1 MMKKFLAILL
11 SVGMVFSLVA
21 CGGSADSE
29 DAEREESKEVV
40 ESTVEE
46 VEETTETE
54 EITEESTESVEVENE
69 EFSFI
74 SHPTNEGYTVGNYW
88 YFEADATG
96 NGEEKWYVYDLV
108 ADEIIGESDM
118 DLSDMN
124 PEFQKDVRSRTDHCN
139 YLYENTMLVT
149 DNGGYEGEI
158 IDVCTGEEIFVL
170 NENQRF
176 ITDFDWGNV
185 LVLETQEKFE
195 GNTYSLGMVN
205 HKGEWFSISADFIS
219 GEDAD
224 RIISSCTSTY
234 EGKYVFCDEHGTGND
249 SIYFYVCDFGSGE
262 VTSAQVPTY
271 VVKNGAVCF
280 FENEWIA
287 YNYDAHEAYFV
298 NLETEEKREI
308 NYFVDYVVDGDALV
322 GYDRDNLNDYLNLFN
337 QDGLIARYDLSAYD
351 QTDWIEITKNNL
363 LSCVKNEQGVW
374 FVCLFNADGS
384 MAFEPI
390 NKESFPGGADRKY
403 MDLTE
408 EKLVAWD
415 WEGAVFVYNIATQ
428 ELVNTEM
435 PYVVKSYIAEEDMFV
450 VEGEHPE
457 YGFGYYLVSTDDL
470 ETLINPFEK

>member
-46 VEETTETE
+46 VEETTE
-54 EITEESTESVEVENE
+54 ESTESVEVENE
-69 EFSFI
+69 EFAFI

-88 YFEADATG
+88 YFNADATG

-108 ADEIIGESDM
+108 AHEIIGESDM
-118 DLSDMN
+118 DLSQMN
-124 PEFQKDVRSRTDHCN
+124 PEWNEGRYLGCN
-139 YLYENTMLVT
+139 YIYGNTMLVT
-149 DNGGYEGEI
+149 DSGYEGEI
-158 IDVCTGEEIFVL
+158 IDVCTGEEVFVL

-185 LVLETQEKFE
+185 LVLETQENFE

-219 GEDAD
+219 GEHTDN
-224 RIISSCTSTY
+224 IIQSCTSTY
-234 EGKYVFCDEHGTGND
+234 EGKYVFCDEFSSGGE
-249 SIYFYVCDFGSGE
+249 SICFYICDFGSGE
-262 VTSAQVPTY
+262 VTSFQVSAY

-337 QDGLIARYDLSAYD
+337 QDGLIARYDLSTYERID
-351 QTDWIEITKNNL
+351 LREITKNNL
-363 LSCVKNEQGVW
+363 LSCVQNEQGVW
-374 FVCLFNADGS
+374 FVCLFNTDGS

-390 NKESFPGGADRKY
+390 NKESFPGGTDREY

-435 PYVVKSYIAEEDMFV
+435 QYVVKSYIAEEDMFV

>member
-1 MMKKFLAILL
+1 MKKFLAILL

-46 VEETTETE
+46 VEETTETK
-54 EITEESTESVEVENE
+54 EITEESTESVEEENE
-69 EFSFI
+69 ESAFI
-74 SHPTNEGYTVGNYW
+74 SHPTDEGYTVGNYW
-88 YFEADATG
+88 YFMADATG

-108 ADEIIGESDM
+108 AHEIIGESDM
-118 DLSDMN
+118 DLSEMD
-124 PEFQKDVRSRTDHCN
+124 PEMRFLN
-139 YLYENTMLVT
+139 YIYENTALVT
-149 DNGGYEGEI
+149 DYGNEGKI

-176 ITDFDWGNV
+176 ITDFNWGNV
-185 LVLETQEKFE
+185 LVLETQENFE

-219 GEDAD
+219 GEHAD
-224 RIISSCTSTY
+224 SIISSCTRTY
-234 EGKYVFCDEHGTGND
+234 EGKYVFYDEYSKAGE
-249 SIYFYVCDFGSGE
+249 SICFYICDFGSGE
-262 VTSAQVPTY
+262 VTSFEVPVSVDCY
-271 VVKNGAVCF
+271 VSI
-280 FENEWIA
+280 FENEWVA
-287 YNYDAHEAYFV
+287 YNSAGYDTYFV
-298 NLETEEKREI
+298 NLKTEEKRESD
-308 NYFVDYVVDGDALV
+308 YRGDYVVDGDALV
-322 GYDRDNLNDYLNLFN
+322 GFDTDSPADPILFN

-351 QTDWIEITKNNL
+351 QVDRIEITKNNL
-363 LSCVKNEQGVW
+363 LSRVQNEQGVW
-374 FVCLFNADGS
+374 FVCLFNTDGS

-390 NKESFPGGADRKY
+390 NEESFPGGADREY
-403 MDLTE
+403 IDLTE

-435 PYVVKSYIAEEDMFV
+435 PYVVKSYIAQEDMFV

-457 YGFGYYLVSTDDL
+457 YGIGYYLVSTDDL